1 MSLLQWTDAGF
12 LAQLDRAFAD
22 SARRSGPHLLCR
34 AACNQCC
41 TGIFAISMLDM
52 VRLQCGFD
60 LLCETDPLRASRVRD
75 RVSAYRA
82 RLAADYPGEPA
93 SGLLSTDEASEAR
106 FEDFANEEVCP
117 VLDPRTGTCD
127 LYASRPVTCRVF
139 GPPSRHEDGLGI
151 CELCFQGATEQ
162 EIAAAEMVLPAPEV
176 EAHLTEPLGDAR
188 TTIGFGLQVFDRQR
202 GMTSVAPGETMLEA

>member
-52 VRLQCGFD
+52 VRLQRGFD

-82 RLAADYPGEPA
+82 RLGADYPGEPV
-93 SGLLSTDEASEAR
+93 SGLLSTDKASERDSRTLQTRKYAR
-106 FEDFANEEVCP
+106 YWTHGPEPATCTRR
-117 VLDPRTGTCD
+117 VL
-127 LYASRPVTCRVF
+127 
-139 GPPSRHEDGLGI
+139 
-151 CELCFQGATEQ
+151 
-162 EIAAAEMVLPAPEV
+162 
-176 EAHLTEPLGDAR
+176 
-188 TTIGFGLQVFDRQR
+188 
-202 GMTSVAPGETMLEA
+202 